1 MPEQLLF
8 TRFLNHWFAAPAT
21 ALLTALNLH
30 PENPQ
35 APITNAVAMEV
46 LVVGFLL
53 VVFIMVRSSLSVES
67 PGGLQHMFE
76 GINGFIEG
84 QSRDVIGH
92 HSERFTP
99 FLVTLGLFILIANLF
114 GVVPGLESPT
124 ASPVVPLGCAICAFV
139 YYQFQ
144 GFKAS
149 GAGYLKHFLGPMWW
163 LSPLML
169 PLEIISHLA
178 RLMSL
183 TIRLYANMFAGDMVT
198 LVFFSLIPL
207 AVPVVFLGLHIG
219 VALLQAYIFV
229 LLTTV
234 YLAGAVATEHYI
246 SYGKRKLGFIVV
258 QREGVC
264 TVTSTTHWR
273 QFHRR
278 INNEQVAG

>member
-8 TRFLNHWFAAPAT
+8 TRLLNHWFAGPVT
-21 ALLTALNLH
+21 ALLNALH
-30 PENPQ
+30 IQPQYPQ

-46 LVVGFLL
+46 LVLGFLL
-53 VVFIMVRSSLSVES
+53 IVFIMVRSSLSVENPS
-67 PGGLQHMFE
+67 GLQHMFE
-76 GINGFIEG
+76 GINGFVEG

-144 GFKAS
+144 GFKT
-149 GAGYLKHFLGPMWW
+149 GGVGYLKHFLGPMWW

-198 LVFFSLIPL
+198 LVFFSLIPI
-207 AVPVVFLGLHIG
+207 AVPVIFLGLHIG

-234 YLAGAVATEHYI
+234 YLAGAVATEH
-246 SYGKRKLGFIVV
+246 
-258 QREGVC
+258 
-264 TVTSTTHWR
+264 
-273 QFHRR
+273 
-278 INNEQVAG
+278 

>member
-1 MPEQLLF
+1 MPEQLFF
-8 TRFLNHWFAAPAT
+8 TRILNGAFAGPVD
-21 ALLTALNLH
+21 ALLRAFH
-30 PENPQ
+30 ISPEFPQ
-35 APITNAVAMEV
+35 APISNAVAMEV
-46 LVVGFLL
+46 LVFGFLL
-53 VVFIMVRSSLSVES
+53 VTFVLVRSSLSVES

-99 FLVTLGLFILIANLF
+99 FLVTLGLFILISNLF

-124 ASPVVPLGCAICAFV
+124 GSPVVPLGCAICAFV
-139 YYQFQ
+139 YYQAQ
-144 GFKAS
+144 GFRQ
-149 GAGYLKHFLGPMWW
+149 GGVGYLKHFLGPMWW

-198 LVFFSLIPL
+198 LVFFSLIPI
-207 AVPVVFLGLHIG
+207 AVPVIFLGLHIG

-234 YLAGAVATEHYI
+234 YLAGAVATEH
-246 SYGKRKLGFIVV
+246 
-258 QREGVC
+258 
-264 TVTSTTHWR
+264 
-273 QFHRR
+273 
-278 INNEQVAG
+278 

>member
-8 TRFLNHWFAAPAT
+8 TRLLNHWCAAAVT
-21 ALLTALNLH
+21 ALLTALHIH
-30 PENPQ
+30 PEYPQ

-139 YYQFQ
+139 YYQLQ
-144 GFKAS
+144 GFRAS
-149 GAGYLKHFLGPMWW
+149 GVGYLKHFLGPMWW

-234 YLAGAVATEHYI
+234 YLAGAVATEH
-246 SYGKRKLGFIVV
+246 
-258 QREGVC
+258 
-264 TVTSTTHWR
+264 
-273 QFHRR
+273 
-278 INNEQVAG
+278 

>member
-1 MPEQLLF
+1 MPEQLLI
-8 TRFLNHWFAAPAT
+8 TRFLNHWFAAPVT
-21 ALLTALNLH
+21 ALLTALHIH
-30 PENPQ
+30 PEYPQ
-35 APITNAVAMEV
+35 VPITNAVAMEV
-46 LVVGFLL
+46 LVAGFLL
-53 VVFIMVRSSLSVES
+53 IVFIMVRSSLSVES
-67 PGGLQHMFE
+67 PGGLQHMVE
-76 GINGFIEG
+76 GLNGFIEG

-144 GFKAS
+144 GFKTS
-149 GAGYLKHFLGPMWW
+149 GVGYLKHFLGPMWW

-198 LVFFSLIPL
+198 LVFFSLIPV
-207 AVPVVFLGLHIG
+207 AVPVIFLGLHIG

-234 YLAGAVATEHYI
+234 YLAGAVATEH
-246 SYGKRKLGFIVV
+246 
-258 QREGVC
+258 
-264 TVTSTTHWR
+264 
-273 QFHRR
+273 
-278 INNEQVAG
+278 

>member
-1 MPEQLLF
+1 MPEQLFF
-8 TRFLNHWFAAPAT
+8 TRLLNHWFAGPTT
-21 ALLTALNLH
+21 ALLHALH
-30 PENPQ
+30 IQPQYPE

-46 LVVGFLL
+46 LVVAFL
-53 VVFIMVRSSLSVES
+53 VIVFIMVRSRLSVES

-99 FLVTLGLFILIANLF
+99 FLVALGLFILIANLF

-124 ASPVVPLGCAICAFV
+124 GSPVVPLGCAICAFV
-139 YYQFQ
+139 YYQVQ
-144 GFKAS
+144 GFKTS
-149 GAGYLKHFLGPMWW
+149 GVGYLKHFLGPMWW

-198 LVFFSLIPL
+198 LVFFSLIPI
-207 AVPVVFLGLHIG
+207 AVPVIFLGLHIG

-234 YLAGAVATEHYI
+234 YLAGAVATEH
-246 SYGKRKLGFIVV
+246 
-258 QREGVC
+258 
-264 TVTSTTHWR
+264 
-273 QFHRR
+273 
-278 INNEQVAG
+278 